1 MSNELNIDD
10 YKQKIFN
17 KLEPSGWG
25 RVLKPFISVSYTH
38 LTLPT
43 ILRV

>member
-1 MSNELNIDD
+1 MSNVIDIDD

-25 RVLKPFISVSYTH
+25 RVLKPFIFS
-38 LTLPT
+38 LEFEK
-43 ILRV
+43 ILNFLNN

>member
-1 MSNELNIDD
+1 MINMLDVDD

-25 RVLKPFISVSYTH
+25 RVLKPLYLV
-38 LTLPT
+38 
-43 ILRV
+43 